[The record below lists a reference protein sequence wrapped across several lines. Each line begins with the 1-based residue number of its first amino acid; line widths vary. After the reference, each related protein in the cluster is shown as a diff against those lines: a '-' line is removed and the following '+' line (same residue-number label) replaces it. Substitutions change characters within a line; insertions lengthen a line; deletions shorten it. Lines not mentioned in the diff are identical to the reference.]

1 MFIYE
6 YRDPTTLN
14 RARLST
20 PYLATLSV
28 QDDMR
33 ALEANAAEA
42 SRLLKLVANDRRLM
56 ILCRLLAE
64 REMTV
69 NAIAAAI
76 DLGQSALSQ
85 HLARMREEGLVT
97 FRREGTTLYYRIA
110 DARAER
116 MLACLN
122 EMFAA
127 G

>member
-1 MFIYE
+1 
-6 YRDPTTLN
+6 
-14 RARLST
+14 
-20 PYLATLSV
+20 
-28 QDDMR
+28 MR